1 MKKLSNIKIDQI
13 RFMIPVKD
21 QKLKENEFPIEL
33 NKVDNLFIF
42 ETIFSQKSIFN
53 FGKNGYTN
61 SINYGASEQGLV
73 TVMFNPKRL
82 DMGLLIDLTASG
94 KAMFESLAQLQD
106 IKVDWKRIVE
116 VIYQKFQGHV
126 SRIDVAIDL
135 IDYGYSVDEIYNK
148 LKNEEYLFLNARKQI
163 IPAKRIR
170 YIGAN
175 NQVLTIYVGS
185 RNSDAFLRLY
195 DKRQE
200 QLDNKGL
207 YRSLANNYQDWIRVE
222 GEFKHLEAHAIGAMV
237 STLNTDNIYPYLAD
251 CILKHWN
258 LVINNGRK

>member
-1 MKKLSNIKIDQI
+1 MMVPRSI
-13 RFMIPVKD
+13 
-21 QKLKENEFPIEL
+21 
-33 NKVDNLFIF
+33 FIF
-42 ETIFSQKSIFN
+42 

-163 IPAKRIR
+163 IPVKRIR

-207 YRSLANNYQDWIRVE
+207 YRSLANNYQDWIRVK
-222 GEFKHLEAHAIGAMV
+222 GDFKHREAHAIGAMV

-251 CILKHWN
+251 CILKHWK

>member
-1 MKKLSNIKIDQI
+1 
-13 RFMIPVKD
+13 
-21 QKLKENEFPIEL
+21 
-33 NKVDNLFIF
+33 
-42 ETIFSQKSIFN
+42 
-53 FGKNGYTN
+53 
-61 SINYGASEQGLV
+61 
-73 TVMFNPKRL
+73 MFNPKRL

-126 SRIDVAIDL
+126 SIIDVAIDL
-135 IDYGYSVDEIYNK
+135 IDYCYSVDEIYNK

-185 RNSDAFLRLY
+185 RNSDVFLRLY
-195 DKRQE
+195 DKKAR
-200 QLDNKGL
+200 
-207 YRSLANNYQDWIRVE
+207 
-222 GEFKHLEAHAIGAMV
+222 
-237 STLNTDNIYPYLAD
+237 TT
-251 CILKHWN
+251 
-258 LVINNGRK
+258 